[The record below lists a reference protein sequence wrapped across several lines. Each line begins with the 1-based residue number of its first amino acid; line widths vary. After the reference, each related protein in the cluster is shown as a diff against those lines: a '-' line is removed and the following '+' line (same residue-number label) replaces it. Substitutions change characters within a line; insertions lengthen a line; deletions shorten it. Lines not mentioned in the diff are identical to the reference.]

1 MIDKA
6 ALKESV
12 SDTILATPINLFL
25 NFILISFS
33 LWMELN
39 ATQMT
44 FFITS
49 VLFVVAIVRK
59 YYVRIY
65 FEKRSS

>member
-33 LWMELN
+33 LWLELN

-44 FFITS
+44 FFITA

>member
-1 MIDKA
+1 
-6 ALKESV
+6 
-12 SDTILATPINLFL
+12 
-25 NFILISFS
+25 LISFS
-33 LWMELN
+33 LWVELN

-44 FFITS
+44 FFITA

>member
-33 LWMELN
+33 LWVELN

-44 FFITS
+44 FFITA

>member
-33 LWMELN
+33 LWLKLN

-44 FFITS
+44 FFITA

>member
-25 NFILISFS
+25 NFILISLS

-44 FFITS
+44 FFITA

>member
-49 VLFVVAIVRK
+49 VLFVVAIIRK